1 MHRLIQIRSEQSVNA
16 DRQSTKQQLQVLET
30 KIEAHIGLTQ
40 QLSGEISE
48 RRGRLEVQVA
58 EAEDDAQ
65 ENGGILA
72 IREVEEQ
79 ARILEEDSVSSG
91 VMHTQIHAK
100 LTNQAI
106 GNVLLGEG
114 SVATVG
120 LPKSAV
126 GKMNQRLGNV
136 TTEKNCRTAVGVFPD
151 DVRF

>member
-1 MHRLIQIRSEQSVNA
+1 LEQSSIA
-16 DRQSTKQQLQVLET
+16 DRESAKQQLQVLDT
-30 KIEAHIGLTQ
+30 KIKAHLELTQ
-40 QLSGEISE
+40 QLSSTVIE
-48 RRGRLEVQVA
+48 RRGQLRVQVA
-58 EAEDDAQ
+58 KAEDDAQ
-65 ENGGILA
+65 ENDGTLA
-72 IREVEEQ
+72 IQEVDEQ
-79 ARILEEDSVSSG
+79 AQILEEAVVSSG

-100 LTNQAI
+100 LTNQTI

>member
-1 MHRLIQIRSEQSVNA
+1 ME
-16 DRQSTKQQLQVLET
+16 VLET
-30 KIEAHIGLTQ
+30 KIAAHLGLTQ
-40 QLSGEISE
+40 QLSGEISG
-48 RRGRLEVQVA
+48 RRGQLQVQVA

-65 ENGGILA
+65 ENDGTLA
-72 IREVEEQ
+72 IREVDEQ
-79 ARILEEDSVSSG
+79 AQILEEAVVSCG

-100 LTNQAI
+100 LTNQTI
-106 GNVLLGEG
+106 GHVLLGEG

-151 DVRF
+151 GVRF